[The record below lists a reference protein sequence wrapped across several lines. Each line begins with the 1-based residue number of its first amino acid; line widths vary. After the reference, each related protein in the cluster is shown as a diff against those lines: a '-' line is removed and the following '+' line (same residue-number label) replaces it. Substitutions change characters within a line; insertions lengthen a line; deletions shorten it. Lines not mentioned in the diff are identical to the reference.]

1 MNSLIFSLIIIL
13 SIIIYLW
20 VKKSSK
26 ESIIIFLFCAFCTML
41 SIIFFELIAKKY
53 EIFNGIGELDMSA
66 TGQVGDFIGG
76 IVGTLVATFSIVLL
90 YKTLTAQRE
99 SSTSQANEF
108 AKSQNESRF
117 FELLRIH
124 RDNVS
129 EIDFEYTE
137 KNRNKI
143 AKSRHFF
150 VVAHKQLEFAFTE
163 FDAYV
168 NYHKLFIS
176 DMYEDDYFKKL
187 KENKTII
194 KRNIN
199 DYQLLAKID
208 ICYLILFF
216 GVGKNGKKEIIQ
228 TLEGKY
234 KKKFINDI
242 LDFYRMKPS
251 GSSKYYETWKTL
263 VKENEFFANYEAILQ
278 EREDCDDDEI
288 PNNNLAYGSNNQT
301 AYYPNNYVKYY
312 GGHRFR
318 LGHYYRHLYQ
328 LVCFVH
334 YNSELS
340 LDEKKNYTRIVRG
353 QLSDYEQILFFY
365 NSISQLGRVW
375 ELADNKNE
383 TIHERDQLIS
393 TYNLV
398 KNISMRPLINN
409 IKTQAVYP

>member
-1 MNSLIFSLIIIL
+1 M
-13 SIIIYLW
+13 
-20 VKKSSK
+20 
-26 ESIIIFLFCAFCTML
+26 
-41 SIIFFELIAKKY
+41 IAKKY
-53 EIFNGIGELDMSA
+53 EIFNGIGELDMNA

-76 IVGTLVATFSIVLL
+76 IVGTLVATFSIILL

-99 SSTSQANEF
+99 SSNSQASEF

-129 EIDFEYTE
+129 EIEFEYTE
-137 KNRNKI
+137 KIKNKNKI

-150 VVAHKQLEFAFTE
+150 VVAHKQLEFAFLE
-163 FDAYV
+163 FDAYL
-168 NYHKLFIS
+168 NYHNLSS
-176 DMYEDDYFKKL
+176 DDIYEDSYLNKIKG
-187 KENKTII
+187 NKTII
-194 KRNIN
+194 KRNLN

-216 GVGKNGKKEIIQ
+216 GVGKNGKEEIFQILQ
-228 TLEGKY
+228 GKY
-234 KKKFINDI
+234 KTLFVNNI

-251 GSSKYYETWKTL
+251 GSSKHYKTWKTL
-263 VKENEFFANYEAILQ
+263 IQDNEFFNNYEAILQ
-278 EREDCDDDEI
+278 EREDCDNDEI
-288 PNNNLAYGSNNQT
+288 PSNSLSYGHDNRT

-328 LVCFVH
+328 LVCFLH
-334 YNSELS
+334 YNTELS
-340 LDEKKNYTRIVRG
+340 TDEKKNYTRIVRG

-375 ELADNKNE
+375 ELSDNKNE
-383 TIHERDQLIS
+383 AINENDQLIS
-393 TYNLV
+393 RYNLV
-398 KNISMRPLINN
+398 KNISKRPLVNN
-409 IKTQAVYP
+409 IQTQSFYP